1 MDFLIEQSKGFS
13 IAASD
18 AMHSLSTI
26 AITVGAL
33 AFFAG
38 ILRVVVIASQMKRE
52 RVAEIA
58 EGHRPYF
65 A

>member
-1 MDFLIEQSKGFS
+1 
-13 IAASD
+13 
-18 AMHSLSTI
+18 MHSLSTI

-38 ILRVVVIASQMKRE
+38 VLRVVVTASRMKQE
-52 RVAEIA
+52 RVTGNAER
-58 EGHRPYF
+58 HRPRF